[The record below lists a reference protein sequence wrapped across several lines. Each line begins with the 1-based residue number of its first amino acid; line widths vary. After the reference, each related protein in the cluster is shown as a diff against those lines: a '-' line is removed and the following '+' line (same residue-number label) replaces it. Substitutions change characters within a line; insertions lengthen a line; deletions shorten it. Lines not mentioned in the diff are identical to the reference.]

1 MSHRLRMGAIRFFA
15 FVLSKIFKQI
25 FSKVCVNE
33 EGIQKV
39 RIADTD
45 ILVLILCYHRFW
57 DIPLRLNAE
66 GGLSDIRC
74 GARGMLSAACP
85 FNVRRTDFQLSQ
97 VRLVD
102 HLSVTCSW
110 VTVVME
116 GIFVCARSDSSSAF
130 PLSSLLYCVIFPCT
144 DVLRILWSRS
154 INLVRAHV
162 VIWAYCQLITCPSYI
177 LCCFPASLD
186 IFIYLTYLLIG
197 CLAHTDL
204 ELPM

>member
-45 ILVLILCYHRFW
+45 ILVLILCYHHRFW
-57 DIPLRLNAE
+57 DFPLGLNAE
-66 GGLSDIRC
+66 GGLSDIRY

-85 FNVRRTDFQLSQ
+85 FSVRRTDFQLSQ

-102 HLSVTCSW
+102 HLSVTCSRG
-110 VTVVME
+110 TVVME

-130 PLSSLLYCVIFPCT
+130 PLSSLLCCDFPMHRCSQ
-144 DVLRILWSRS
+144 DI
-154 INLVRAHV
+154 V
-162 VIWAYCQLITCPSYI
+162 VNVN
-177 LCCFPASLD
+177 
-186 IFIYLTYLLIG
+186 
-197 CLAHTDL
+197 
-204 ELPM
+204 